1 MKKFLTIMTAA
12 AVLLCGMVLTS
23 CGLKEV
29 VADSYNTWY
38 KYKSDKEIDIPL
50 IADSATDD
58 DNAQESDQKLKNA
71 EIYLYFDPDAGLTV
85 SVQSKTTQ
93 TASFFNGLYSQTVTT
108 YIGGNKQYTAEEFGS
123 GKWTVLWT
131 SGKIEKSSEPEIHA
145 NPDGCIDLSGT
156 KNNGGKIQWKKFLA
170 NYLLKSFL
178 GE

>member
-1 MKKFLTIMTAA
+1 MKKFLKIMTAA

-131 SGKIEKSSEPEIHA
+131 SGKIEKSSEPKIHS
-145 NPDGCIDLSGT
+145 NPNECIDLSGT
-156 KNNGGKIQWKKFLA
+156 KQNGAKIQWKKFLA